1 MATNLALTLSEGGQG
16 VYLVEGDVRRPSIGK
31 MLEISNER
39 GLTDL
44 LNGHTPA
51 PAEIES
57 ATKVVPPCGP
67 SVILSGP
74 RVQNPATLFASES
87 MSVLLASLGAETDI
101 TILDAPPIL
110 GIADVAVLAPRV
122 DGIIVVV
129 KEAMTTREQLQAAFK
144 QLQASRARVLGIVFI
159 RKNGSDADYGYY

>member
-1 MATNLALTLSEGGQG
+1 
-16 VYLVEGDVRRPSIGK
+16 
-31 MLEISNER
+31 
-39 GLTDL
+39 
-44 LNGHTPA
+44 
-51 PAEIES
+51 
-57 ATKVVPPCGP
+57 
-67 SVILSGP
+67 
-74 RVQNPATLFASES
+74 